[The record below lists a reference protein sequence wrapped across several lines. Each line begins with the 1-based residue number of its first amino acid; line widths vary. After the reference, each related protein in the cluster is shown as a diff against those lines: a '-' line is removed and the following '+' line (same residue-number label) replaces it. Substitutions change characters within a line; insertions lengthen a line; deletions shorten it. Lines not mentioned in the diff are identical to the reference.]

1 MENQGHVKALCKKF
15 ESGEIS
21 ADSKKRRHKFNGKLV
36 TRSIETYKQ
45 LPDDKIDSKCRSS
58 STEEPSLIATKTS
71 TEIEKRRK
79 KILRKFDEGV
89 ANMKMD
95 KFIKDDDTDVID
107 DDIGGEIDNIEYT
120 STNNNIEPT
129 DGLQKN
135 INKIN
140 KSDKDN
146 NNILEDG
153 NINLSVSPDLKK
165 VELNKLA
172 NLNYSEELNYDHIYE
187 YSPILI
193 EEKLKFIFPDT
204 NASSGSSLP
213 NVATEVRQA
222 IPRQSTRLTPE
233 KRLHYIAK
241 EIVETETTY
250 CEELSKLVMLYK
262 PYIEKNAPHDKKYLL
277 KYLFGN
283 IHDIYFKQVRFLT
296 AIQDSRM
303 DIDKILHSF
312 IDEGTLFE
320 LYPPYF
326 INRRK
331 AEGVI
336 KEFDHLLKG
345 LHEYYNTSVEF
356 TAYLLLPLN
365 RLSKYV
371 LFLKDILKQLKKL
384 ERPTEVCQI
393 ALDIV
398 ETQMR
403 NGNDGIA
410 IDSIKNC
417 PLKRT
422 DYGYF
427 KQRERFNISNKYKKE
442 AFVFLFE
449 NVVVFTTADP
459 YELETF
465 NYEGSINMKD
475 LSMESV
481 KDLTITLKDFEKCK
495 NSKDPKEF
503 TYILEAKNI
512 NIWSVWKRDLEIM
525 LWEQLSDAKATTPT
539 LSSSV
544 SLIDINTLK
553 TRLDKDKQEQPI
565 DNFSCSDANS
575 ILSSP
580 ISKGEFG
587 YFKAKAKFLL
597 TKPVKQDVV
606 VLLFENYVIITFED
620 ATNTNFYHYYN
631 SIKMTNLLMTYED
644 DNRIQ
649 LMDFAKSK
657 EKVITSNYTYVIK
670 ALNKATWELWKK
682 MLGSLLLDQFF
693 QNRER
698 HGTTDPTP
706 TRSLSFSVKSQN
718 SEEENQKISSPIP
731 SLRSTKNENDRK
743 LEDAEIY
750 VNDSIL
756 PTSNTIIKALNSEFT
771 RTLPNPR
778 SVKGDKDKKLKE
790 VASPLPNPRSRK
802 DDNDRK
808 LEEVTSPLPKPSTK
822 DIKMDGGYMNLSPIP
837 NIPSRST
844 KPQEIKS
851 ELGPSIPP
859 LPRSRTVS
867 EDNSSQTENQEKI
880 SINYMNLPPV
890 PPRLLNDGAKTK
902 EDIYMN
908 QPQLPPRLK
917 KDDVKIKE
925 VSMNFMNLPPV
936 PPRLIKDN
944 EKASSILPLS
954 IPRKSV
960 KNNLDS
966 REDQETE
973 YGYLENIMPTPS
985 RNVERKA
992 SLKELNDIHAT
1003 YEMEE
1008 ASSNTNITT
1017 PIVKKDL
1024 LTKENEFEISQLITN
1039 IPINNIDLG
1048 PFQKKQL
1055 FTILEP
1061 IKSEGILFLF
1071 KNLLIITT
1079 VDDISE
1085 NVRYHSSIEVM
1096 NLNVTFPEENKICL
1110 KDFSEYSNLDKH
1122 SQTSC
1127 LLAVESSEIWKE
1139 WKSIFE
1145 NVTQTRIESRTGTL
1159 RKPPLPLPRISSRTN
1174 STDNGTEHQQ
1184 SSEINPSS
1192 TGEIYSDLNGEDSS
1206 EDIYAVS
1213 DNEAVPPQLPPRL
1226 ITLDDKKETPP
1237 LLPARVT
1244 QLASSKTAPAATKS
1258 EKDDVS
1264 NRPISL
1270 EMDFGI
1276 LIQKS
1281 PIDMKFY
1288 GDFQMMEKFKI
1299 KKPFKM
1305 ECVVFLFKS
1314 IIIFTFS
1321 EEVSSQSTFFIN
1333 DNKHPQYCYY
1343 DCIFTKD
1350 VRVCCLDDHT
1360 LELTDFTKINETK
1373 NAAKYTFILESK
1385 KKGIIQKWNSAI
1397 EDILWYEWKVTKEN
1411 AQKLIRSKTSVSSSG
1426 KKLKSSDLKNQIK
1439 TYTNEQIQSI
1449 KYSGLKKHDYG
1460 MFKMKSTFYI
1470 MEPIEA
1476 QGLVFLFDNVIVF
1489 TVRDEETPGSFHSI
1503 GYIKLDYLHVEDYET
1518 YLLVLSDTQKSKKKL
1533 DAVPTSYV
1541 LKAENLITWQTW
1553 KLHLRKILS

>member
-21 ADSKKRRHKFNGKLV
+21 AGSKNSKKRRHKFNGKLV

-693 QNRER
+693 QNR
-698 HGTTDPTP
+698 
-706 TRSLSFSVKSQN
+706 
-718 SEEENQKISSPIP
+718 
-731 SLRSTKNENDRK
+731 
-743 LEDAEIY
+743 
-750 VNDSIL
+750 
-756 PTSNTIIKALNSEFT
+756 
-771 RTLPNPR
+771 
-778 SVKGDKDKKLKE
+778 
-790 VASPLPNPRSRK
+790 
-802 DDNDRK
+802 
-808 LEEVTSPLPKPSTK
+808 VTSPLPKPSTK